1 MSSYIFLLCY
11 AVALARILFPMEAK
25 VAMDIAQVD
34 GTMEFN
40 LGSSGN
46 LPPGIQRTTV
56 DLNDTPFIMKEE
68 HLTRMRALSKTG
80 DTRPAFFFLK
90 KRVSHCFIFI
100 YCCLPLQH
108 YICCDGN

>member
-1 MSSYIFLLCY
+1 
-11 AVALARILFPMEAK
+11 MEAK

-80 DTRPAFFFLK
+80 DTRLAFFFFVLNHTALFSSIAV
-90 KRVSHCFIFI
+90 RLFSI
-100 YCCLPLQH
+100 YLL
-108 YICCDGN
+108 

>member
-1 MSSYIFLLCY
+1 MSLYIFLLCY

-46 LPPGIQRTTV
+46 LPTGIQRKTV
-56 DLNDTPFIMKEE
+56 DLNDTPFTMKEE

-80 DTRPAFFFLK
+80 DTRPAFFIYK
-90 KRVSHCFIFI
+90 KKEYHTALFSSIAVRLFSI
-100 YCCLPLQH
+100 YLL
-108 YICCDGN
+108 